1 MARVIEL
8 RSCKNGSITSTI
20 SDQDLFD
27 CPIWYQAL
35 KVPVSQSINGHIICS
50 SCLAKVNNK
59 SPACRSCVMLR
70 SRVMNIALEVI
81 QLKCK
86 NSEMP
91 ENNEFRW
98 KNGKTFVSFTYKKR
112 VKVTLN
118 VNDSV
123 FLFRQQKNGH
133 LFSLK
138 NVVAG

>member
-20 SDQDLFD
+20 SDQDVFD

-70 SRVMNIALEVI
+70 SRVMDIALECLLVPRAEKRSLI
-81 QLKCK
+81 Q
-86 NSEMP
+86 SE
-91 ENNEFRW
+91 ERSSWITGECNFN
-98 KNGKTFVSFTYKKR
+98 
-112 VKVTLN
+112 
-118 VNDSV
+118 
-123 FLFRQQKNGH
+123 
-133 LFSLK
+133 
-138 NVVAG
+138 